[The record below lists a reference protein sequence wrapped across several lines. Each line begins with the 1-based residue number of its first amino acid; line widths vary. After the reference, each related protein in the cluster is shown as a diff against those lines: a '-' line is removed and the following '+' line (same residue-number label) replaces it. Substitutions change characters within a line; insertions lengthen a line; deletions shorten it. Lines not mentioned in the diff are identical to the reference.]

1 MKDDAEILVVDD
13 ERAALVGCSMALRA
27 GGLGPV
33 AICEDSHEALRRIR
47 EKEYAL
53 VLLDLSMP
61 GMTGEELLGQIR
73 LERPEMPV
81 VILTAFN
88 DAHTAVRCMQAG
100 AHDYLVKPVDK
111 ERLQTTVRRALEVQ
125 SLLQENIRMK
135 DHLLGR
141 KDAEHPA
148 FEAILT
154 RDDGLKSI
162 FHYAQ
167 AIAESA
173 EPVLITGE
181 TGTGKE
187 LMARAIH
194 VLSGRKGKYVT
205 VNVAG
210 LDEQM
215 FSDVLF
221 GHVKGAYTSAIEV
234 RDGLLQRAEGG
245 TIFLDE
251 IGDVACSLQSKLL
264 RVIECGEYYAAGSD
278 ELRRSSARVVV
289 ATNRDVGE
297 LCQSGRM
304 RRDLYYRLDVHH
316 IHLPPLRE
324 RGDDILLLA
333 GAFART
339 AAAVLN
345 RPEPRRSPEVDAVLM
360 GYGWPGNIRELKA
373 VMTDAVGRVEQ
384 DEIPMAWLRHKLERE
399 PSVDSVGS
407 TGGASAEQGKM
418 PTIREATENLVRQ
431 AMQHAGGNQRRA
443 AQMLGT
449 SQPALSK
456 RLKNLA
462 RK

>member
-1 MKDDAEILVVDD
+1 
-13 ERAALVGCSMALRA
+13 
-27 GGLGPV
+27 
-33 AICEDSHEALRRIR
+33 
-47 EKEYAL
+47 
-53 VLLDLSMP
+53 MP
-61 GMTGEELLGQIR
+61 I
-73 LERPEMPV
+73 

-88 DAHTAVRCMQAG
+88 DASTAVRCMRAG

-111 ERLQTTVRRALEVQ
+111 DRLQTTVRRALEALA
-125 SLLQENIRMK
+125 LLRENLRMK

-141 KDAEHPA
+141 KEADHPA
-148 FEAILT
+148 FGSILT
-154 RDDGLKSI
+154 RDEGLKSI

-167 AIAESA
+167 AVAESA

-181 TGTGKE
+181 TGTGKD

-194 VLSGRKGKYVT
+194 VLSGRKGKYVAL
-205 VNVAG
+205 NVAG

-221 GHVKGAYTSAIEV
+221 GHAKGAYTSAIED
-234 RDGLLQRAEGG
+234 RDGLLQKAEGG

-251 IGDVACSLQSKLL
+251 IGDVAGPLQSKLL

-278 ELRRSSARVVV
+278 ELRRANARVVV

-324 RGDDILLLA
+324 RGDDVLLLA
-333 GAFART
+333 GAFAE
-339 AAAVLN
+339 AAAEALN
-345 RPEPRRSPEVDAVLM
+345 RRAPRRTPEVEALLM

-373 VMTDAVGRVEQ
+373 VMTDAVSRSGG
-384 DEIPMAWLRHKLERE
+384 DEIPVAWLQEKLKHAIPHELLRE
-399 PSVDSVGS
+399 
-407 TGGASAEQGKM
+407 GGGNAEAGKL
-418 PTIREATENLVRQ
+418 PTIRDATDSLVRQ

-443 AQMLGT
+443 AQILGI

-456 RLKNLA
+456 RLKSKKFTANE
-462 RK
+462 RE